1 MNSDF
6 ERGFFEDGTKITPE
20 ILPLLHTVL
29 LYCTSTRF
37 KNAQVFSRKLA
48 CKLALETAWLSATF
62 VFRSKYKIK
71 YDILLHTAVALKLF
85 LCRWPSPNNECL

>member
-6 ERGFFEDGTKITPE
+6 ERVFFEDGMNIPSE
-20 ILPLLHTVL
+20 ILPLLHTLL

-71 YDILLHTAVALKLF
+71 YDILHTYCCSTKTIFMSVAE
-85 LCRWPSPNNECL
+85 SEQ

>member
-1 MNSDF
+1 MMNSDF

-62 VFRSKYKIK
+62 VLDLSTK
-71 YDILLHTAVALKLF
+71 
-85 LCRWPSPNNECL
+85 